1 MTTTTTYI
9 AFLRAINVGGRT
21 VKMERLRA
29 LFAELGL
36 AGVRSYIQSGNVFF
50 STDEPDRAALTRRI
64 EEHLE
69 RSLGY
74 PVPVMLRTV
83 DEVAALLAAEPF
95 RGIEVTPDI
104 RLVVA
109 FLSEPL
115 PAALALPRTSPK
127 GDHEVIGADPGAAY
141 VVVRLR
147 DGRWVTGD
155 LFGKAYRGRSPPGS
169 CTPPRRS
176 WRPPG
181 RADHLRPA
189 ATATGTAVAHQA
201 SEVQ

>member
-36 AGVRSYIQSGNVFF
+36 ENVRSYIQSGNVFF
-50 STDEPDRAALTRRI
+50 TTGGSDGGSATASDRAALTRRI

-83 DEVAALLAAEPF
+83 DEVAELLAAEPF
-95 RGIEVTPDI
+95 RGVEVTPDV
-104 RLVVA
+104 RLVIA

-115 PAALALPRTSPK
+115 PAELAAPHRTPK
-127 GDHEVIGADPGAAY
+127 GDVEVLGADPGAAY
-141 VVVRLR
+141 LVIHLR
-147 DGRWVTGD
+147 DGKWVTKD
-155 LFGKAYRGRSPPGS
+155 MFGKVYGGS
-169 CTPPRRS
+169 VTSRFL
-176 WRPPG
+176 
-181 RADHLRPA
+181 HTTEKILA
-189 ATATGTAVAHQA
+189 AARKA
-201 SEVQ
+201 